1 MNSLDFRSLKK
12 CFMELLNK
20 VALLKTNL
28 LRANHSKFVTK
39 DASKATM
46 SKTKLTNQFL
56 KKRAQRQEVST
67 ISRGILLSVLSKK
80 LSEIVMKM

>member
-1 MNSLDFRSLKK
+1 MNSLDFRSLEK

-39 DASKATM
+39 DASNAIM

-56 KKRAQRQEVST
+56 K
-67 ISRGILLSVLSKK
+67 
-80 LSEIVMKM
+80 

>member
-1 MNSLDFRSLKK
+1 MNSLDFRSLEK

-39 DASKATM
+39 DASKAIM

-56 KKRAQRQEVST
+56 K
-67 ISRGILLSVLSKK
+67 
-80 LSEIVMKM
+80 

>member
-12 CFMELLNK
+12 CFMKLLNK

-39 DASKATM
+39 EASKAIM
-46 SKTKLTNQFL
+46 SRTKLTNQFL
-56 KKRAQRQEVST
+56 KKRAQRHKVGT
-67 ISRGILLSVLSKK
+67 ISRGILLSFLSKK
-80 LSEIVMKM
+80 LSEKIMKI